1 MSISYDIRRATPD
14 DIPALIELRAH
25 LLDAGGA
32 PYASRTPTD
41 TERWRRAYPLWL
53 ATCLE
58 GSDRVLIL
66 CAEHKY
72 TQAILGCA
80 TGIIDDRAPAPDCL
94 NGRSGWVQSVA
105 VAPELR
111 RCGIAK
117 ALMQRL
123 LDWFRTRQV
132 NSVALQTTPAATSLY
147 QRLGFASTGEA
158 LLVRAEGRP

>member
-58 GSDRVLIL
+58 VSDRVLIL
-66 CAEHKY
+66 CAEHKH

-80 TGIIDDRAPAPDCL
+80 TGIIDYRAPAPDCL

-111 RCGIAK
+111 RCGIAT